1 MALSAK
7 QRREIKEKV
16 REGFS
21 VRSSIRKEKQ
31 IKQNELTKKWKD
43 NLKAQ
48 TETLLAKL
56 KEIPRP
62 GPSNETR

>member
-16 REGFS
+16 REGFFIRREIS
-21 VRSSIRKEKQ
+21 KERSSKHS
-31 IKQNELTKKWKD
+31 NYTKKWKD
-43 NLKAQ
+43 NLKTQ
-48 TETLLAKL
+48 TEALLVKL
-56 KEIPRP
+56 KGIPRP